1 MRKSRNNIRKRRIS
15 KRRRSIYGGQGKKG
29 VKSCPNE
36 SEIKQWKYGD
46 NCYESCDATSDDT
59 FPVSWDDEHDQRRC
73 EADTPENRRR
83 YNLLVLPAST
93 AYKGYRVGR
102 DAAVYAKDTAVSA
115 YNTAAPYAAAAAS
128 TASKGYRVGRDAA
141 IAAKDTAVS
150 AYHTAAPYAVAAK
163 DAAVAAKDKAVSAY
177 NFAAPYASAA
187 KDKAV
192 RAYNYVAPKLFPPRE
207 DDDDDEGEEYGAF
220 GIH

>member
-1 MRKSRNNIRKRRIS
+1 MRKSRNQIRKRRIS
-15 KRRRSIYGGQGKKG
+15 KRRRSIFGGQGKKG

-46 NCYESCDATSDDT
+46 NCYESCDATRDDT

-102 DAAVYAKDTAVSA
+102 DAAVAVKDAAVAAKDTAVSA
-115 YNTAAPYAAAAAS
+115 YN
-128 TASKGYRVGRDAA
+128 
-141 IAAKDTAVS
+141 I
-150 AYHTAAPYAVAAK
+150 AAPYAVAAK
-163 DAAVAAKDKAVSAY
+163 DRAVSAY